1 MDVIKALSA
10 YDGDIYMYHGGIS
23 RNGYNRLSTILELKA
38 DKKKKVCLILATY
51 GGDPNAGYRIARA
64 LNHHYS
70 TVEILIPDVCKSAG
84 TLVCIGASKL
94 MIGDRGELGPLDTQ
108 LSKPDEMFDYM
119 SGLDIMQALQAL
131 QDRVLAS
138 FKNYLIDIR
147 GGSRLTTKLAA
158 DIAAKLTDGYIT
170 PMVAKLD
177 PLTLGEHVR
186 AMQIAFEY
194 GERLNNKSKLLKE
207 DALIKLATNYPSH
220 GFVIDR
226 KEASELFNCVEAPD
240 EVMNEFYIVARKIIE
255 DIPIPH
261 QECEILKISEILTNQ
276 NDHGY
281 GNNNA
286 DSSSAVTTADGHGS
300 DADRSSE
307 QEDKPIEQFAEDTSK
322 DKRKGNGRANRKAD

>member
-1 MDVIKALSA
+1 MDIIKALSA
-10 YDGDIYMYHGGIS
+10 YDGDIFMYHGGIS
-23 RNGYNRLSTILELKA
+23 RNGYNQLSTILELKPA
-38 DKKKKVCLILATY
+38 KRKKVCLILKTY

-84 TLVCIGASKL
+84 TLICIGASKL
-94 MIGDRGELGPLDTQ
+94 IIGDRGELGPLDTQ

-138 FKNYLIDIR
+138 FKNYLFDIR

-194 GERLNNKSKLLKE
+194 GERLNNKSGSLKE
-207 DALIKLATNYPSH
+207 NALIQLATNYPSH

-226 KEASELFNCVEAPD
+226 KEASGLFNCVEAPD
-240 EVMNEFYIVARKIIE
+240 DVMNEFYKFARGIIAAH
-255 DIPIPH
+255 PNPN
-261 QECEILKISEILTNQ
+261 QECEIFDISEFLINQ
-276 NDHGY
+276 NNHEHS
-281 GNNNA
+281 NNNA
-286 DSSSAVTTADGHGS
+286 DSSSAVSKADGHGS
-300 DADRSSE
+300 DADRSAE
-307 QEDKPIEQFAEDTSK
+307 PEDKPAEQFAEDASK
-322 DKRKGNGRANRKAD
+322 GKRKGNGKAN